1 MENNEAS
8 GSNID
13 KENNQYLE
21 IYKLHFDNMNKMS
34 DRRVNVNRYY
44 ILALSIIILAL
55 TALFRSADFLSAIFT
70 GSNGHEHLSSNLI
83 AFSICFVSILGGM
96 LSDSWTKNVL
106 GYLETNSHR
115 YEVIKHIECNLE
127 YSFINKAYARIS
139 DRDEGTEYF
148 SLALHELYAPLIFQ
162 LGFTVLLFL
171 GVFQMITFESKYMI
185 PISLMVFLI
194 FVYFIVVFLELRSRR

>member
-1 MENNEAS
+1 MGNNDV
-8 GSNID
+8 SNS
-13 KENNQYLE
+13 NNNLKIGQYLE
-21 IYKLHFDNMNKMS
+21 IYKLHFNHMNEMS
-34 DRRVNVNRYY
+34 NRRVNVNRYY
-44 ILALSIIILAL
+44 ILALSIIVLAL
-55 TALFRSADFLSAIFT
+55 TALFRSGDFLSAIFT
-70 GSNGHEHLSSNLI
+70 GSNGHDNLSSNLI
-83 AFSICFVSILGGM
+83 ALSICIVGILGGM

-115 YEVIKHIECNLE
+115 YEVIKHMECNLE

-139 DRDEGTEYF
+139 DRDEGAEYF

-171 GVFQMITFESKYMI
+171 GVFQMITLESKYTI
-185 PISLMVFLI
+185 PISFMVFLI